1 MMEQKKKVLFV
12 CSANTCRSAMA
23 EAILREYG
31 GGRYEAASAGLFA
44 HGGEPMMPE
53 CAKALSK
60 LFPRPVSYSS
70 HFSRRLTAD
79 MLADSDIVCAVSEGY
94 ASLLRQFY
102 PEYADKIVFFP
113 EGISDLSR
121 LSGEALVSGAR
132 SLRDQIFR
140 MFLCDGKQN

>member
-1 MMEQKKKVLFV
+1 M

-31 GGRYEAASAGLFA
+31 GDRYEAASAGLFA

-53 CAKALSK
+53 CARALSAI
-60 LFPRPVSYSS
+60 LPRPVSYTS

-102 PEYADKIVFFP
+102 PEYADRIVFFP
-113 EGISDLSR
+113 VGISDLSR
-121 LSGEALVSGAR
+121 LSGEALVSGAKQ
-132 SLRDQIFR
+132 LRDQIFQ
-140 MFLCDGKQN
+140 MFLCDEKQN